1 MSYVKSSVLMQRD
14 GKYLATITMSG
25 WFWNYDETKLC
36 DTLTDATKWLLS
48 KRCYKQNI
56 DMYLERKKTERENV
70 SQTRKELQLKVL

>member
-1 MSYVKSSVLMQRD
+1 MTYVKSSVKMQRD

-36 DTLTDATKWLLS
+36 DTLSGAADWLLS